1 MRLPFFLYNITQSSL
16 STYME
21 LKNELLRTLSFYE
34 PMSLEYIFLDLDKSF
49 LDTHTDLTTE
59 DLIQALSQLKSS
71 HLVKEITSG
80 ETKSWIRIPP
90 KKSFL
95 RLLREKFKL

>member
-1 MRLPFFLYNITQSSL
+1 
-16 STYME
+16 ME
-21 LKNELLRTLSFYE
+21 LENELLRTLSFYE
-34 PMSLEYIFLDLDKSF
+34 PMSLEYILLDLDKSF
-49 LDTHTDLTTE
+49 LDTHTGLTTE

-71 HLVKEITSG
+71 NLVKEITSG

-95 RLLREKFKL
+95 RLLREKLNLNFFA